1 MLIETSKRKK
11 KNSDFIANY
20 SSHKVESYVVGYH
33 MVIMVDTDELI
44 CSLHP
49 RK

>member
-20 SSHKVESYVVGYH
+20 ISHKVESYVVGYH
-33 MVIMVDTDELI
+33 MVMVDTDELI
-44 CSLHP
+44 CSLHSG
-49 RK
+49 K